1 MEENKMTASEFEQ
14 IKNKIAKEQENAM
27 KAEGALDR
35 IQQQLKQDFNIETDE
50 QIEERMNALENK
62 LDELNKRLDELI
74 EKLESSVDW
83 DSI

>member
-1 MEENKMTASEFEQ
+1 MTAAEFEQ
-14 IKNKIAKEQENAM
+14 IKNRIAKEQENAM
-27 KAEGALDR
+27 KAEGALER
-35 IQQQLKQDFNIETDE
+35 IRQQLKQDFDIETEE

>member
-74 EKLESSVDW
+74 EKLESSVNW

>member
-1 MEENKMTASEFEQ
+1 MTTSEFEQ

-74 EKLESSVDW
+74 EKLESSVNW

>member
-50 QIEERMNALENK
+50 QIEERMNELENK

>member
-1 MEENKMTASEFEQ
+1 MTACEFEQ

-74 EKLESSVDW
+74 EKLESSVNW